1 MRLRTTTWTNRNSDR
16 LQRVMDEAAGRGTP
30 HPVILD
36 IGPGAASTFWMRV
49 HPSGNRRDWTLG
61 QKLRRGLARLGD
73 TAVRALPI
81 GSLSC
86 PELEEIYVRSKP
98 LQPSRIDV
106 VDIELRVLGAA
117 LKVARRSRNPALFMF
132 HRVDLAAQALPIT
145 ADIVIAYQIIERTP
159 NPQATLQIIADAVR
173 PGGLLSVV
181 TSLSVVGLDQ
191 IERGLW
197 ARPITATV

>member
-1 MRLRTTTWTNRNSDR
+1 
-16 LQRVMDEAAGRGTP
+16 MDEAAGRGMP

-36 IGPGAASTFWMRV
+36 IGPGAASTFWMKL

-61 QKLRRGLARLGD
+61 QQLRRGIARLGD

-81 GSLSC
+81 GSLCC

-117 LKVARRSRNPALFMF
+117 LKVARWSKNPALFMF
-132 HRVDLAAQALPIT
+132 HRVDLAAQPLPLT

-159 NPQATLQIIADAVR
+159 NPQATLQTIADAVR

-181 TSLSVVGLDQ
+181 TSLGVVGLDQ

-197 ARPITATV
+197 TRPIKATV

>member
-16 LQRVMDEAAGRGTP
+16 LQRVMDEAAGRGAP
-30 HPVILD
+30 RPVILD

-98 LQPSRIDV
+98 LEPSRIDV

-117 LKVARRSRNPALFMF
+117 LKAARGSEDPALFQF
-132 HRVDLAAQALPIT
+132 HRIDLATQPLTLT

-159 NPQATLQIIADAVR
+159 NPQATLQTIADAVR

-181 TSLSVVGLDQ
+181 TSLSVVGLDP